1 MAIESKKG
9 PTLLMAKFATCDY
22 LISFMGQPF
31 KDDAKK
37 DAKKM
42 QCKFAELGAALLVF
56 PRPAHARLMLERN
69 RQSETKT
76 VNTNVTLS

>member
-37 DAKKM
+37 DAV
-42 QCKFAELGAALLVF
+42 QVCRAGSCALSF
-56 PRPAHARLMLERN
+56 SKACPC
-69 RQSETKT
+69 
-76 VNTNVTLS
+76 

>member
-37 DAKKM
+37 M

-56 PRPAHARLMLERN
+56 PRPAHARPMLERN

-76 VNTNVTLS
+76 VNANVTLS